1 MKITLVAFS
10 ILCLLL
16 SAASLRAE
24 DRQVRTLEYQNC
36 GAYTVSKFW
45 VKWKENGETK
55 SKKFNREVRGYAAG
69 FGSFKYGACFSLDEI
84 GVPEG
89 AEVWLSFRIA
99 GGDKEGCRKD
109 NTKLYAT
116 GSKGKRQYYWSKGTT
131 LNGNRCRLW
140 KYVGTSASCKGT
152 FTPDDCDSRC
162 TSC

>member
-1 MKITLVAFS
+1 MVRQKVRNSTERFEDTLQV
-10 ILCLLL
+10 LE
-16 SAASLRAE
+16 ASSTAP
-24 DRQVRTLEYQNC
+24 V
-36 GAYTVSKFW
+36 
-45 VKWKENGETK
+45 
-55 SKKFNREVRGYAAG
+55 
-69 FGSFKYGACFSLDEI
+69 FSLDEI